1 MEFKIFHVCTGE
13 AYLIIMKIRLDELRR
28 LIREV
33 AESEVPEKYVGLE
46 DDPYIVAVLSAG
58 DPKELAAAKRKYVK
72 DDDAG
77 LPVPSA
83 GAFFFW
89 HDRRKEELEAM
100 GPAATRGRADLI
112 LRQRMG
118 TGKAMPRK
126 FG

>member
-1 MEFKIFHVCTGE
+1 
-13 AYLIIMKIRLDELRR
+13 MKIRLGDLR
-28 LIREV
+28 LIIREV
-33 AESEVPEKYVGLE
+33 VEEVPEKYAGME
-46 DDPYIVAVLSAG
+46 NDPYISAVLSAG

-89 HDRRKEELEAM
+89 HDRRKAELAAM

-112 LRQRMG
+112 LRQR
-118 TGKAMPRK
+118 TSSGKAIPRK
-126 FG
+126 F

>member
-1 MEFKIFHVCTGE
+1 
-13 AYLIIMKIRLDELRR
+13 MKIRLGDLRR
-28 LIREV
+28 LIRESL
-33 AESEVPEKYVGLE
+33 ESIPDKYEALR
-46 DDPYIVAVLSAG
+46 DDPYVAAVINAG
-58 DPKELAAAKRKYVK
+58 DPKELAAAKRKWVK

-89 HDRRKEELEAM
+89 HDRRKEELASM

-112 LRQRMG
+112 LRQRTG
-118 TGKAMPRK
+118 TGQAIPRK